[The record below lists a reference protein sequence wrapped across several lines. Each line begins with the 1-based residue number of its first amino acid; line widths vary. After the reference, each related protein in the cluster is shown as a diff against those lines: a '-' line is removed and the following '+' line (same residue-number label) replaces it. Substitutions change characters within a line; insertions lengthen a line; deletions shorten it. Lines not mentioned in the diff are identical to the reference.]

1 MSIARYENVVINNVT
16 NSVNTYGEQTTTITE
31 WFKTRARIVDVANS
45 VRIADKY
52 RVYSDLVNL
61 TFNYT
66 PNQKEIVDNQD
77 LYSITWRGFDWRI
90 TDVRESNDRMN
101 VTLLCYRNDPNTQ
114 YEHSTKS
121 CRICP
126 SYSVPTE

>member
-1 MSIARYENVVINNVT
+1 MSIARYENVVINHVT

-31 WFKTRARIVDVANS
+31 WFKTRARVSDVANS

-66 PNQKEIVDNQD
+66 PNQKQIVDNQN

-101 VTLLCYRNDPNTQ
+101 VTLLCYRNDPNT
-114 YEHSTKS
+114 
-121 CRICP
+121 P
-126 SYSVPTE
+126 V